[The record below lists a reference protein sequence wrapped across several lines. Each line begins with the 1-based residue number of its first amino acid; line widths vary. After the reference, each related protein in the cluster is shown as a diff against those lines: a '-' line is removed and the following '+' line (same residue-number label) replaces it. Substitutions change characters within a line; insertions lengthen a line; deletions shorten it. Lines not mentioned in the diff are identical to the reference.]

1 MRECWPNREKWF
13 LTAVAAPV
21 SKVVMERT
29 ALAAHRVKKRKI
41 NLGQPHTRIERTRA
55 LAERE
60 RERTW
65 TIFKSWEIKKTAYD
79 RHIFLIFFF
88 LNENF
93 LTRDEWPV
101 FYFHPPFPL
110 PFGFCA
116 PVPRF
121 LTSENKYKSFR
132 LSHSLVCVYLTVF
145 RRQWA
150 SRRAGDNERL

>member
-29 ALAAHRVKKRKI
+29 ALAALPCQKETNKFRSTA
-41 NLGQPHTRIERTRA
+41 HTRIGRTRA
-55 LAERE
+55 LGV

-79 RHIFLIFFF
+79 GHNFIF

-101 FYFHPPFPL
+101 FLFPPAVSAAFW
-110 PFGFCA
+110 GFCA

-121 LTSENKYKSFR
+121 LTSSENKYIKVSVS

-145 RRQWA
+145 HRQWA
-150 SRRAGDNERL
+150 SRRAGG